1 MGEVYKAEDLKLGRH
16 VALKFL
22 AAHLVSD
29 PEIRKRFERE
39 AGAVGG
45 TVVDHEN
52 LRGTID
58 VFAQESRHLFER
70 SGQPLFFVVGRDD
83 DGKAGKQGGP
93 LWDCRFYQRAGF
105 QPDLR
110 SGNASSSSAWQ
121 PSRPAAGERGQDR
134 ARPATLWPRSAGCV
148 HE

>member
-1 MGEVYKAEDLKLGRH
+1 MVGRTISHYKILKRIGSGGMGEVYKAEDLKLGRH
-16 VALKFL
+16 VARKLL

-52 LRGTID
+52 LRGTVD

-83 DGKAGKQGGP
+83 DGKAGK
-93 LWDCRFYQRAGF
+93 
-105 QPDLR
+105 
-110 SGNASSSSAWQ
+110 
-121 PSRPAAGERGQDR
+121 
-134 ARPATLWPRSAGCV
+134 
-148 HE
+148 

>member
-1 MGEVYKAEDLKLGRH
+1 MLSQKAIARHERNNAAEAAQILRNRAAQPAGLVAWARH
-16 VALKFL
+16 VAPKFL

-52 LRGTID
+52 LRGTVD

-83 DGKAGKQGGP
+83 DGKGGEQGGRQKP
-93 LWDCRFYQRAGF
+93 GRLC
-105 QPDLR
+105 LR
-110 SGNASSSSAWQ
+110 LL
-121 PSRPAAGERGQDR
+121 P
-134 ARPATLWPRSAGCV
+134 
-148 HE
+148 